1 MSRQLPTQLAALDAA
16 EEGSDLLPDELSDP
30 ELSDPES
37 PELFEALESPPES
50 DEGAPPFALGEE
62 YRSLYQPLPFRWK
75 DEREMSRSRDPPQVS
90 QSDLGSS
97 LIRCIYSKSL
107 PQS

>member
-1 MSRQLPTQLAALDAA
+1 LSPED
-16 EEGSDLLPDELSDP
+16 EPDDP
-30 ELSDPES
+30 ELSDPEPS
-37 PELFEALESPPES
+37 DPEPPELFEPPESPPES
-50 DEGAPPFALGEE
+50 DEGELALALGEE
-62 YRSLYQPLPFRWK
+62 YRSLYQPPPFRWK

-90 QSDLGSS
+90 QSERGSS